1 MKNHQAM
8 LTEHSVTMKIHFI
21 IFALGFAYLGTFNA
35 SADNTAQT
43 LPFTQDWSNPAL
55 ITTDDIWS
63 GVPGLIGYRGDDLTV
78 ITGTDPATILA
89 DGTGT
94 PVDVIANQGN
104 PNTQNTG
111 GVAEFA
117 IANNVVALQGSG
129 TADAPFLLLHLNAL
143 GQQAITVSYNLR
155 DVDGAVDNS
164 IQPVALQYR
173 VGSSGDFV
181 NVPAAYVADASSGP
195 SLATL
200 VTPVSVTLPASL
212 DNQPLVQIRWITAN
226 AVGSDEWIGID
237 DITVTADPYVPPP
250 TRYSIGW
257 HTLDGG
263 GGTSTGSVRSVSGTI
278 GQPDAGGP
286 MISGRYAVT
295 GGFWA
300 FAQAIQVP
308 GAPTLTIVP
317 ASPGNATISWTP
329 NTPGFVL
336 QESASLSPTNWTN
349 SPSGSTNPIVVPAS
363 LPVKFYRLF
372 KP

>member
-1 MKNHQAM
+1 MKNVLAM
-8 LTEHSVTMKIHFI
+8 NTENSDSMKIHFI
-21 IFALGFAYLGTFNA
+21 AFALGLSSLGTFNA
-35 SADNTAQT
+35 RADNTAQT
-43 LPFTQDWSNPAL
+43 LPFAQDWSNAGL

-63 GVPGLIGYRGDDLTV
+63 GVPGFIGYRGDDLTV

-94 PVDVIANQGN
+94 PVDVIANQAN
-104 PNTQNTG
+104 PATQTTG

-129 TADAPFLLLHLNAL
+129 TADAPFLLLHLDAV
-143 GQQAITVSYNLR
+143 GKQAITVSYNLR
-155 DVDGAVDNS
+155 DVDGSLDNS
-164 IQPVALQYR
+164 VQPVALQYR
-173 VGSSGDFV
+173 VGNSGDFV
-181 NVPAAYVADASSGP
+181 NAPAAYVADASSGP

-200 VTPVSVTLPASL
+200 VTPVSVTLPAPL

-226 AVGSDEWIGID
+226 AAGSDEWIGID
-237 DITVTADPYVPPP
+237 DISVTADPYVPVPA
-250 TRYSIGW
+250 RYSIGW
-257 HTLDGG
+257 YTMDGG

-278 GQPDAGGP
+278 GQPDAGWP
-286 MISGRYAVT
+286 MTNGRYAVT

-308 GAPTLTIVP
+308 GAPTLTIVSG
-317 ASPGNATISWTP
+317 SPGNATVSWMP

-336 QESASLSPTNWTN
+336 QESASLSPANWTN
-349 SPSGSTNPIVVPAS
+349 SPSGATNPIVVPAS